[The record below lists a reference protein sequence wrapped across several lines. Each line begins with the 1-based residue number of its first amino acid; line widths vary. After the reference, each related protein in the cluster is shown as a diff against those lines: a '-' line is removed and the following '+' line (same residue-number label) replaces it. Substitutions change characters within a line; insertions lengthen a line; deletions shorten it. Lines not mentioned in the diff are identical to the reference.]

1 MKTVVFAYHNIGC
14 VGLEALLRHGFT
26 VSGVFTHQ
34 DDHQENTWFAS
45 VAELAAVRGL
55 QVFAPTDVN
64 HPLWVRTIH
73 ELAPDIIFSFYYRTI
88 LRPPILAIPKF
99 GCLNLHGSLL
109 PKYRGRSPINW
120 VLINGE
126 QETGVTLHYMTP
138 KPDDGDII
146 CQRRIPIDYDD
157 TAQSLHVKA
166 AAVAASMLDDIL
178 PQIRRG
184 TAPRIPQDH
193 AQATYYGGRRPKDGI
208 IDWTANA
215 EQIRNLVRAVTRPY
229 PGAFSYVGDRKCLLL
244 QVTAMLTRV
253 HNARPGTVL
262 TTTPLIVACGQG
274 AIQVDFAQ
282 REGGVYMR
290 GAQLAVELGLTEG
303 VRFGPYLPSLLG
315 ASQKQTVFIL
325 GVDGFIGSALSE
337 RLLASGHYEVHGM
350 DLQARRIQHLLSH
363 PDFAFHEGDIAIQ
376 RECVEYHISKCDI
389 VIPLVAI
396 ATPIDYIRQPLK
408 VFELDFEENLRIIRA
423 CVTYKKRLIFPSTS
437 EVYGMCTDEEFDEER
452 SPLVVGPIKYQRWIY
467 ANLKQLLD
475 RVVWAY
481 GQEAGLSFTI
491 FRPFNWI
498 GPRLDSLQAA
508 RMGSA
513 RVITQFILNL
523 VCGTPLQLV
532 DGGHQRRC
540 FTDVSDGVACLEK
553 IIQNPHGVC
562 DGRIINIGNPDNDIS
577 MQALAA
583 LLVAKFEAHPLRASF
598 PRFAGIH
605 DIESSAFYGPGY
617 QDVPRRK
624 PSIRKARRLLQWT
637 PVVRLEQAVEQTLD
651 FFVREAGSGAAC
663 DRRPTTPKAEAP
675 LTVQPH
681 RPTIFMAET

>member
-1 MKTVVFAYHNIGC
+1 
-14 VGLEALLRHGFT
+14 
-26 VSGVFTHQ
+26 
-34 DDHQENTWFAS
+34 
-45 VAELAAVRGL
+45 
-55 QVFAPTDVN
+55 
-64 HPLWVRTIH
+64 
-73 ELAPDIIFSFYYRTI
+73 
-88 LRPPILAIPKF
+88 
-99 GCLNLHGSLL
+99 
-109 PKYRGRSPINW
+109 
-120 VLINGE
+120 
-126 QETGVTLHYMTP
+126 
-138 KPDDGDII
+138 
-146 CQRRIPIDYDD
+146 
-157 TAQSLHVKA
+157 
-166 AAVAASMLDDIL
+166 
-178 PQIRRG
+178 
-184 TAPRIPQDH
+184 
-193 AQATYYGGRRPKDGI
+193 
-208 IDWTANA
+208 
-215 EQIRNLVRAVTRPY
+215 
-229 PGAFSYVGDRKCLLL
+229 
-244 QVTAMLTRV
+244 
-253 HNARPGTVL
+253 
-262 TTTPLIVACGQG
+262 
-274 AIQVDFAQ
+274 
-282 REGGVYMR
+282 
-290 GAQLAVELGLTEG
+290 
-303 VRFGPYLPSLLG
+303 
-315 ASQKQTVFIL
+315 
-325 GVDGFIGSALSE
+325 
-337 RLLASGHYEVHGM
+337 
-350 DLQARRIQHLLSH
+350 
-363 PDFAFHEGDIAIQ
+363 
-376 RECVEYHISKCDI
+376 
-389 VIPLVAI
+389 
-396 ATPIDYIRQPLK
+396 
-408 VFELDFEENLRIIRA
+408 
-423 CVTYKKRLIFPSTS
+423 LIFPSTS

-663 DRRPTTPKAEAP
+663 DSRPTTPKAEAL